1 MNSDTLFA
9 LNENMQDKE
18 YCIVSYYVE
27 LPYHVD
33 PYEKA
38 KNMAVGQT
46 IGTWLPVPGITEE
59 MRRHHMGKIINV
71 FDLSPDDLVEVEE
84 TNWKNYIF
92 QIAYP
97 VVNFEN
103 SIPLLLTTI
112 LGNDASTSVKAK
124 IIDLS
129 IPEELAHQF
138 PGPAYGIEGI
148 RRLCGVEE
156 RPMLLNMIKP
166 CIGFSPEEGAKI
178 FYETA
183 LGGIDFIKDDEL
195 LGNPAFCPLKERVR
209 EYTRAAEVAFEITG
223 KKTIYIPNITDHID
237 RLLENAKNA
246 VEAGAEVLM
255 VNFSAVGLGALQM
268 LREHISTPIMGHYA
282 GTGPFYEGARS
293 GIASNII
300 LGKFPRMLG
309 ADIVMMNTPYG
320 GYPLKKTKYI
330 RTAHELTLPI
340 YGIKPTL
347 PSCGGGVNPGIVHQ
361 LVQDLGTDIML
372 APGGAIQGHP
382 MGARAGVKAMLDAV
396 DAEMSG
402 KTLEEAAADSP
413 ELEDSKGMWT
423 K

>member
-33 PYEKA
+33 SYEKA

-59 MRRHHMGKIINV
+59 MRRRHMGKIINV
-71 FDLSPDDLVEVEE
+71 FDLSPDDLVEEEE
-84 TNWKNYIF
+84 TDWKSYIF

-129 IPEELAHQF
+129 IPEKLAHQF

-209 EYTRAAEVAFEITG
+209 EYTSAAKAAFERTG

-246 VEAGAEVLM
+246 VEAGAEVVM

-282 GTGPFYEGARS
+282 GTGPFYEGAKS

-340 YGIKPTL
+340 YRVKPTL

-382 MGARAGVKAMLDAV
+382 MGAKAGVKAMLDAV
-396 DAEMSG
+396 DAEMRG

-413 ELEDSKGMWT
+413 ELQASKGMWT